1 MTANVQFVSE
11 LPFPEANALV
21 YRELYEYEQM
31 FRRLAH
37 AALMAKEGV
46 NWGGLLPAGLL
57 PELRKRISNLSN
69 RIHLSCENSR
79 NPVWITT
86 MEELRTIL
94 TMDST
99 WPIVREF
106 SGYQKTFLEN
116 KLSEVIEIRNVIGHN
131 RATTSDTIAVWRGI
145 ATSLRPGLD
154 AFKASLL
161 YQRNDEVHLE
171 TDEPSNAVVAYFSKC
186 CRGND
191 WSRFQPMLSESKYFY
206 SLTSLPVQTDGDWV
220 KTAGLL
226 KSFEDVAQ
234 NVFCFMINKGG
245 NEFSVVWPKTLP
257 EQANEVITDT
267 FWKCARQVWTH
278 TNYEEQ
284 SAAFV
289 CDPQIWFYENRE
301 PLRE

>member
-1 MTANVQFVSE
+1 
-11 LPFPEANALV
+11 
-21 YRELYEYEQM
+21 
-31 FRRLAH
+31 
-37 AALMAKEGV
+37 
-46 NWGGLLPAGLL
+46 
-57 PELRKRISNLSN
+57 
-69 RIHLSCENSR
+69 
-79 NPVWITT
+79 
-86 MEELRTIL
+86 
-94 TMDST
+94 
-99 WPIVREF
+99 
-106 SGYQKTFLEN
+106 
-116 KLSEVIEIRNVIGHN
+116 
-131 RATTSDTIAVWRGI
+131 
-145 ATSLRPGLD
+145 
-154 AFKASLL
+154 
-161 YQRNDEVHLE
+161 
-171 TDEPSNAVVAYFSKC
+171 
-186 CRGND
+186 
-191 WSRFQPMLSESKYFY
+191 MLSESKYFY